1 MGTIQSLN
9 AEGFKAEIKSGVT
22 LVDFNAPWCG
32 PCRMQKP
39 VLEHLAEQR
48 VGKVTFAEVNVD
60 ENQQSAVKLGIMS
73 IPTIIIFKD
82 GKEIERFVGF
92 QPENA
97 LSVAIE
103 KALK

>member
-1 MGTIQSLN
+1 METIQSLS
-9 AEGFKAEIKSGVT
+9 AEGFEAEIKSGVT

-39 VLEHLAEQR
+39 VLEQLAEQR
-48 VGKVTFAEVNVD
+48 IGKVTFAEVNVD
-60 ENQQSAVKLGIMS
+60 ENQQSAMAFGIMS

-82 GKEIERFVGF
+82 GKEIERFVGL
-92 QPENA
+92 QTENA